1 MNAIYKKRQLYSKQ
15 KLCCTLEHISEKYN
29 NVEFARP
36 RKKLNEQGKL
46 SAIDRISDETVV
58 PYPTSFSDITAEL
71 ILLLGNNDNDT
82 DVEIKGNGENYF
94 VLSSHNEANNGT
106 VQWDKSNQPYLY
118 KSVKLCSNQ
127 TFENTNIA
135 S

>member
-1 MNAIYKKRQLYSKQ
+1 M
-15 KLCCTLEHISEKYN
+15 
-29 NVEFARP
+29 
-36 RKKLNEQGKL
+36 
-46 SAIDRISDETVV
+46 

-118 KSVKLCSNQ
+118 NSVKLYSNQ
-127 TFENTNIA
+127 TFKNTNVK
-135 S
+135 